1 MFRDVILPAF
11 ERWIHPSLWTY
22 KRGEQV
28 VLWHPTGR
36 RMFVRS
42 ATDPGRIS
50 GLTVGHAWFD
60 EAALVRRDTAWKIL
74 QARVRD
80 PRAVKRT
87 TTPEGYNWLI
97 RAFAKPGRSSAVIRA
112 RTADNRHLPDG
123 FETGLRAAYGE
134 EYAAQYLDAEVLEL
148 SGMAW
153 PVMPGIH
160 SPSWLTEDY
169 VRAQCPH
176 FFGSADWGV
185 RNPAA
190 LLVGGV
196 DHDGRWYLVDSWY
209 KRGQDRSVVARQ
221 AKIMHLKWGCR
232 QWYPDHDPEGVR
244 HMQQPINRDPE
255 LGITLPGLPVTL
267 ADKDVIPGVAHVRT
281 LCSVRHDGYPH
292 LFIAPWLKDW
302 FREQEA
308 YTFPDDSE
316 IPVGAQG
323 DHLMDDTRYMTYT
336 HAQTW
341 AGKIS
346 YRGTA
351 RGRIAES
358 EHRDWGEY

>member
-1 MFRDVILPAF
+1 MIVHSPYNPQHHQSRFHSLTATERLFLAGAGAGKTVTGLHDFIHSANVNSDCDGVIVAPTYPMFRDVILPAF
-11 ERWIHPSLWTY
+11 ERWIHPSLWTH

-80 PRAVKRT
+80 PRAVKRNLIAT

-196 DHDGRWYLVDSWY
+196 DHDGLTMADGFSSIAGISGG
-209 KRGQDRSVVARQ
+209 KTDRLSRARRRSCISSGGVGSGIPITIPRACDTCNSRSIAIPSLGSRCQ
-221 AKIMHLKWGCR
+221 VCR
-232 QWYPDHDPEGVR
+232 
-244 HMQQPINRDPE
+244 
-255 LGITLPGLPVTL
+255 
-267 ADKDVIPGVAHVRT
+267 
-281 LCSVRHDGYPH
+281 
-292 LFIAPWLKDW
+292 
-302 FREQEA
+302 
-308 YTFPDDSE
+308 
-316 IPVGAQG
+316 
-323 DHLMDDTRYMTYT
+323 
-336 HAQTW
+336 
-341 AGKIS
+341 
-346 YRGTA
+346 
-351 RGRIAES
+351 
-358 EHRDWGEY
+358 